1 MSKKIDIP
9 KLSLPRTGA
18 IYGIILFVVCFS
30 LVNENYFS
38 ISNFTNIMRQSS
50 VLCIITICS
59 FLAIITHQTDLSVG
73 TVSSLSA
80 VAAAQMMENGMPLI
94 AACVVGLA
102 AAMTIG
108 LLNGVLAGFTN
119 IPTFIITLATM
130 GIAESIGMVINNGT
144 LRITSEPFKMLSGAD
159 IGFVPLPM
167 ILVFVFYLAVYYI
180 MKYRRYGTYLYA
192 VGGREE
198 SAVTSGINV
207 KCIKVS
213 VYLVNGLLAGFAG
226 LLYAA
231 RLGSANPSQGS
242 GLELDGICAA
252 VLGGAA
258 LTGGEGTVFGAFLGA
273 IAISILRNG
282 MNILGWRTITQMMV
296 IGFVLILILEIDVL
310 RKRRERA

>member
-159 IGFVPLPM
+159 SSLPLHS
-167 ILVFVFYLAVYYI
+167 YY
-180 MKYRRYGTYLYA
+180 
-192 VGGREE
+192 
-198 SAVTSGINV
+198 S
-207 KCIKVS
+207 
-213 VYLVNGLLAGFAG
+213 
-226 LLYAA
+226 
-231 RLGSANPSQGS
+231 
-242 GLELDGICAA
+242 
-252 VLGGAA
+252 
-258 LTGGEGTVFGAFLGA
+258 
-273 IAISILRNG
+273 
-282 MNILGWRTITQMMV
+282 
-296 IGFVLILILEIDVL
+296 
-310 RKRRERA
+310 